1 MPDKRKSMCKS
12 SPPAPTVGMCC
23 LVSSRNM
30 REATVAGEQG
40 AKGQIIIQE
49 VKARVRFI
57 SFFKSW
63 DEIWTLF

>member
-1 MPDKRKSMCKS
+1 MCQIKGRACAKAL
-12 SPPAPTVGMCC
+12 PPAPTVGMRC

-57 SFFKSW
+57 SFFKS
-63 DEIWTLF
+63 